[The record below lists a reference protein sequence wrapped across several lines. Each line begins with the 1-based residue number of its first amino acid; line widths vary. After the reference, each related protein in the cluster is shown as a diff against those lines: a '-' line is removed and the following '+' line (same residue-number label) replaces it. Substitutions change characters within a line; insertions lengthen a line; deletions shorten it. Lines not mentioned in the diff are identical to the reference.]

1 MKKPLIASGLLLLT
15 AANTALAHPGHDH
28 SDWSSPLVHTLFYG
42 AIAAVIGTAFFLSFV
57 SRVTNVTTLSK
68 RRIEHASCPA
78 PHR

>member
-42 AIAAVIGTAFFLSFV
+42 AIAAVIGTAFFV
-57 SRVTNVTTLSK
+57 IRQSRHKRQTTQQK
-68 RRIEHASCPA
+68 ED
-78 PHR
+78 